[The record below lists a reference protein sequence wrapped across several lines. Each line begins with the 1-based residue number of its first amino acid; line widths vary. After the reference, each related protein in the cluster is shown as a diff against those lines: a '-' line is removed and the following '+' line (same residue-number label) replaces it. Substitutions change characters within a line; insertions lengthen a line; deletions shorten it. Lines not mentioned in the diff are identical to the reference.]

1 MVVGLIFITILVV
14 LLAVIFRKIA
24 KINKYVDDLYNMHL
38 MSESV
43 VMNHGERLDAH
54 YKDIVNLSSCLSD
67 LEHNQT
73 SKVVIDTKKDVD
85 KRREKFALLRNEL
98 SVKEAREQMGI
109 SPSTAKRY
117 EQWRKDNKK

>member
-1 MVVGLIFITILVV
+1 MVVGLILIAILAV
-14 LLAVIFRKIA
+14 LVAVIFRKIA

-43 VMNHGERLDAH
+43 TMNHGKRPDAH

-85 KRREKFALLRNEL
+85 KRREKFAHLRNEL
-98 SVKEAREQMGI
+98 NVKEAGEQMDI

-117 EQWRKDNKK
+117 ETWRKNNKK